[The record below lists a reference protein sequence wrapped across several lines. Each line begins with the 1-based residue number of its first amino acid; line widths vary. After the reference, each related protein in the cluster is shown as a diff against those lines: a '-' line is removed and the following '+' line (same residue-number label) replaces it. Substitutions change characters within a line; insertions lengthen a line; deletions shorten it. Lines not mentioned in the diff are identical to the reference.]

1 MASDSISVEQRHK
14 ITAADTE
21 TLCSAELASGS
32 HGQCWSSAIA
42 KLLLTLIDDFQHPA
56 DVLE

>member
-1 MASDSISVEQRHK
+1 MASDSISVEQWHK

-32 HGQCWSSAIA
+32 HGQCWSSASA
-42 KLLLTLIDDFQHPA
+42 KLLMTLIDDFEHPA